1 MIHEGKTKWYNCIQ
15 FRNKYLNTEGKWLQ
29 QVDMY
34 LYLDHVN
41 AQNGQRRIEIESS
54 IEVLKKKKVSKNAKI
69 PNRDNSQKWILD
81 SEELRFIRRY
91 FHFNGRSES
100 VKT

>member
-1 MIHEGKTKWYNCIQ
+1 MMIHEGKTKWYNCIQ
-15 FRNKYLNTEGKWLQ
+15 FQNKYLNAEGKWLQ

-54 IEVLKKKKVSKNAKI
+54 IEVLKEKKNVSKT
-69 PNRDNSQKWILD
+69 QKFRTDI
-81 SEELRFIRRY
+81 IIK
-91 FHFNGRSES
+91 SES
-100 VKT
+100 